1 MKSQL
6 KEGAGFPDRLL
17 YTLAVI
23 AGVSVAN
30 LYYNQPLL
38 EMIRQDLGTS
48 TLAANH
54 IALFAQCGY
63 ALGLLFLIPL
73 ADLYSRRRIL
83 IADFTLLILAL
94 LATAAAPDIRTV
106 HVSSFVIGVCS
117 VVPQFFIPL
126 AAQYSRPERKN
137 RNVGVVLSGLLT
149 GILASR
155 VVSGA
160 VGEWLGWREMY
171 LIAAGLMILSAIA
184 VFRILPDARPNFT
197 GSYGALMRSLLTLVG
212 RYPQLRVHSA
222 RAALAFG
229 SFLCFWASLAFKMA
243 GEPFLAGSDIVGLLG
258 LCGVAGAV
266 TATFVGRYIAR
277 VGIFRFN
284 CIGAVLQLAA
294 WGLFLAGADHYLPII
309 AGILLLD
316 IGMQCIQLSNQA
328 TLFEL
333 CPSASNRINT
343 IFMCCYFIG
352 GSFGT
357 LLSGSAWALFGWTG
371 VVGAGALLTLA
382 SLAITLFGRR
392 V

>member
-243 GEPFLAGSDIVGLLG
+243 GEPFHAGSDIVGLLG

-284 CIGAVLQLAA
+284 CIGAALQLAA

-382 SLAITLFGRR
+382 SLAITLFGRH

>member
-243 GEPFLAGSDIVGLLG
+243 GEPFHAGSDIVGLLG

-284 CIGAVLQLAA
+284 CIGAALQLAA

>member
-197 GSYGALMRSLLTLVG
+197 GSYGALMRSLLTLVC

-243 GEPFLAGSDIVGLLG
+243 GEPFHAGSDIVGLLG

-284 CIGAVLQLAA
+284 CIGAALQLAA

>member
-1 MKSQL
+1 M
-6 KEGAGFPDRLL
+6 
-17 YTLAVI
+17 
-23 AGVSVAN
+23 
-30 LYYNQPLL
+30 
-38 EMIRQDLGTS
+38 
-48 TLAANH
+48 
-54 IALFAQCGY
+54 
-63 ALGLLFLIPL
+63 
-73 ADLYSRRRIL
+73 
-83 IADFTLLILAL
+83 
-94 LATAAAPDIRTV
+94 
-106 HVSSFVIGVCS
+106 
-117 VVPQFFIPL
+117 
-126 AAQYSRPERKN
+126 
-137 RNVGVVLSGLLT
+137 
-149 GILASR
+149 
-155 VVSGA
+155 
-160 VGEWLGWREMY
+160 
-171 LIAAGLMILSAIA
+171 
-184 VFRILPDARPNFT
+184 
-197 GSYGALMRSLLTLVG
+197 
-212 RYPQLRVHSA
+212 
-222 RAALAFG
+222 
-229 SFLCFWASLAFKMA
+229 
-243 GEPFLAGSDIVGLLG
+243 
-258 LCGVAGAV
+258 AGAV

-284 CIGAVLQLAA
+284 CIGAALQLAA

>member
-171 LIAAGLMILSAIA
+171 LIAAGLMILSAVA
-184 VFRILPDARPNFT
+184 VFRILPDARPNFSGT
-197 GSYGALMRSLLTLVG
+197 YCALMRSLLTLVG

-243 GEPFLAGSDIVGLLG
+243 GEPFHAGSDIVGLLG

-284 CIGAVLQLAA
+284 CIGAALQLAA
-294 WGLFLAGADHYLPII
+294 WGLFLVGADHYLPII

-392 V
+392 C

>member
-137 RNVGVVLSGLLT
+137 QNVGVVLSGLLT

-184 VFRILPDARPNFT
+184 VFRILPDARPNFS
-197 GSYGALMRSLLTLVG
+197 GSYGALMRSLLTLVC

-243 GEPFLAGSDIVGLLG
+243 GEPFHAGSDIVGLLG

-284 CIGAVLQLAA
+284 CIGAALQLAA

>member
-184 VFRILPDARPNFT
+184 VFRILPDARPNFS

-243 GEPFLAGSDIVGLLG
+243 GEPFHAGSDIVGLLG

-284 CIGAVLQLAA
+284 CIGAALQLAA

-382 SLAITLFGRR
+382 SLAITLFGRH